1 MKNISVGTFIHVLF
15 LLLFGVFISAL
26 YFLHSATEEIRKPEK
41 VTRYK
46 PISDSF
52 LFRENFNMEEW
63 RLRQFYNDYKLKPID
78 TGKVLP
84 KIEKNGETIF
94 EGSTIYGRFRVFKV
108 LETNYV
114 YVQRID
120 YSQMFLDNQSNYYA
134 NIYDMIVI
142 ASSTIL
148 FLFFAMYIMILRK
161 LYPLKKLHKQIEQFA
176 AGELDIKIDN
186 QGGDEIGKIAQSF
199 DKAILHIKQLISSK
213 NLFMRNIMHELKT
226 PITKGRIISETI
238 DDPTAK
244 KILIR
249 AFERMN
255 ELISDL
261 ADVERITMYNF
272 EPTMDKYML
281 SDVMKRTERVLM
293 ADTERYTV
301 KIDDIALET
310 DKKLLALSLKNLMDN
325 GIKYGTN
332 KHVFVHTVDDRIEVR
347 SKGDALKE
355 EFSFYTEPFSQDE
368 KRSHGFGLGLYIV
381 NNIVEKLGYRFQ
393 YRYDREAGENVF
405 EIILSQTKAN

>member
-26 YFLHSATEEIRKPEK
+26 YFLHGATEEMRTPEK

-52 LFRENFNMEEW
+52 LFREDLNMEDW

-78 TGKVLP
+78 AAQILP
-84 KIEKNGETIF
+84 EIEKSGETIF
-94 EGSTIYGRFRVFKV
+94 EGQTIYGKFRVFKV
-108 LETNYV
+108 LEEHYI

-120 YSQMFLDNQSNYYA
+120 YTQMFLDNQSNYYA
-134 NIYDMIVI
+134 SIYNMVII
-142 ASSTIL
+142 ASSSIL
-148 FLFFAMYIMILRK
+148 LLFFIIYIMILRK
-161 LYPLKKLHKQIEQFA
+161 LYPLRKLHKQIEQFA
-176 AGELDIKIDN
+176 NGELDIKIDN

-199 DKAILHIKQLISSK
+199 DKAISHIRQLISSK

-238 DDPTAK
+238 DDPMVK

-255 ELISDL
+255 ELINDL

-272 EPTMDKYML
+272 EPTMDTHLL
-281 SDVMKRTERVLM
+281 SDVIERTESVLM
-293 ADTERYTV
+293 ADPERYTI
-301 KIDDIALET
+301 KIDDTALHT

-325 GIKYGTN
+325 GIKYGVG
-332 KHVFVHTVDDRIEVR
+332 KHVFVTTVGDTIEVR

-381 NNIVEKLGYRFQ
+381 NNIVEKLGYLFR

-405 EIILSQTKAN
+405 EIVMR

>member
-1 MKNISVGTFIHVLF
+1 
-15 LLLFGVFISAL
+15 LLLFGVFIAAL
-26 YFLHSATEEIRKPEK
+26 YFLHGATEEMRTPEK

-52 LFRENFNMEEW
+52 LFREDFDMEDW
-63 RLRQFYNDYKLKPID
+63 RLRQFYNDYKLKPVD
-78 TGKVLP
+78 TP
-84 KIEKNGETIF
+84 KILAEIEKSGETIF
-94 EGSTIYGRFRVFKV
+94 EGQTIYGKFRVFRV
-108 LETNYV
+108 LEEHYI

-120 YSQMFLDNQSNYYA
+120 YTQMFLDNQSNYYA
-134 NIYDMIVI
+134 SIYNMVII
-142 ASSTIL
+142 ASSFIL
-148 FLFFAMYIMILRK
+148 LLFFIIYVMILRK
-161 LYPLKKLHKQIEQFA
+161 LYPLRKLHKQIEQFA
-176 AGELDIKIDN
+176 DGELDIKIDN

-199 DKAILHIKQLISSK
+199 DKAILHIRQLISSK

-238 DDPTAK
+238 DDPMVK

-255 ELISDL
+255 ELINDL

-272 EPTMDKYML
+272 EPTMETHML
-281 SDVMKRTERVLM
+281 SDVMERTESVLM
-293 ADTERYTV
+293 AEQDRYTI
-301 KIDDIALET
+301 KIDDVALFT
-310 DKKLLALSLKNLMDN
+310 DMKLLALSLKNLMDN
-325 GIKYGTN
+325 GIKYGAG
-332 KHVFVHTVDDRIEVR
+332 KHVFVTTVGNTIEVR

-381 NNIVEKLGYRFQ
+381 NNIVDKLGYQFR
-393 YRYDREAGENVF
+393 YRYDREAGENIF
-405 EIILSQTKAN
+405 EIVMDK